1 MRKLKGLY
9 IDFIEKNKYNILLY
23 GVDDLE
29 DFHYYLCHQLI
40 GDGMEIYMKNIVVP
54 KGFKYL
60 GKNIGI
66 KQGKKDFAVAF
77 CEKVCSSA
85 AVFTKN
91 SMCGVSIPIG
101 RKNVQ
106 NGELQA
112 IVVTSGIANVATGKQ
127 GTANALRI
135 MNVLAE
141 KLDIKEED
149 ILPSSTGVIGQQLP
163 IDTIIKGLNSID
175 VNEELKSDNLD
186 QFVEAIMTTD
196 TQKKISYK
204 KVGEANIL
212 GVCKGS
218 GMIEPNM
225 ATMLVYIFTD
235 AVIDSEC
242 LQDIVKASADKTFN
256 MMSIDTDTSTSDTLV
271 AMASNHYNVNV
282 DEFKDAFL
290 DLCRELTIMVAT
302 DGEGASK
309 LIEVNVTGAKSFIQ
323 AKTIAKS
330 IVNSPLVKTS
340 IYGADPNWGRVVMAI
355 GKVADKDVVL
365 EKVKI
370 EYGGIQAYN
379 CGEICDATEEIRKYL
394 RECKKCIVN
403 VDLGLG
409 QECGTVW
416 GCDLTE
422 KYVEINGSYTS

>member
-1 MRKLKGLY
+1 M
-9 IDFIEKNKYNILLY
+9 
-23 GVDDLE
+23 
-29 DFHYYLCHQLI
+29 Q
-40 GDGMEIYMKNIVVP
+40 NIVVP

-66 KQGKKDFAVAF
+66 KEELKDFAVAY
-77 CEKVCSSA
+77 CEDVCSSA

-127 GTANALRI
+127 GTENALRI
-135 MNVLAE
+135 MSTLAE
-141 KLDIKEED
+141 KLHIKEED

-163 IDTIIKGLNSID
+163 IDTIINGLNSTD
-175 VNEELKSDNLD
+175 PEELKSDNLE
-186 QFVEAIMTTD
+186 QFVDAIMTTD
-196 TQKKISYK
+196 TRRKISYK
-204 KVGEANIL
+204 KVGDANIL

-242 LQDIVKASADKTFN
+242 LHDIIKKSVDKTFN

-271 AMASNHYNVNV
+271 AMASNHYEV
-282 DEFKDAFL
+282 DIVEFSKAIM
-290 DLCRELTIMVAT
+290 DLCKELTMMVAT

-309 LIEVNVTGAKSFIQ
+309 LIEVNVTGAESFAQ
-323 AKTIAKS
+323 AKVIGKS

-355 GKVADKDVVL
+355 GKVTDEDVVL

-370 EYGGIQAYN
+370 GYGDIEAYN
-379 CGEICDATEEIRKYL
+379 CGEIFDVTEEIREYL
-394 RECKKCIVN
+394 QTCKKCIIN